1 MGRFFYE
8 VRQQLSHCLYSSYS
22 RSVVITGSIIEKSES
37 NSQLKSLTCAT
48 PDGCNHWFYCQ
59 LPILMAFISD
69 LTKLSLLMFAI
80 NTLMVHFVLIVL
92 FVLTIL
98 PQFLINQRGT
108 IEVKSFILL
117 VIEVLAE
124 ISSGSISLKRLMLF

>member
-1 MGRFFYE
+1 
-8 VRQQLSHCLYSSYS
+8 
-22 RSVVITGSIIEKSES
+22 
-37 NSQLKSLTCAT
+37 
-48 PDGCNHWFYCQ
+48 
-59 LPILMAFISD
+59 
-69 LTKLSLLMFAI
+69 MFAI

-98 PQFLINQRGT
+98 PQFLINQRGA

-124 ISSGSISLKRLMLF
+124 ISSGSISLKRFEMVLKDKDKHPESLRAKSKSNDNNPYF